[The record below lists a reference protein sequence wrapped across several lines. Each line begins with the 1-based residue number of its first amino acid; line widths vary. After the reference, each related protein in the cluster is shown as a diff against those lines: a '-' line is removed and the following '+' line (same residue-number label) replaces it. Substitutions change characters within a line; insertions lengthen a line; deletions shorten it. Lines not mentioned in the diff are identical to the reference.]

1 MFRLISSAFRRAMA
15 VEEVRQFDEKGGE
28 KTMNLRTMCVTK
40 SLPKYFET
48 LEGIIVIIMQAF
60 SKHGAHGS

>member
-28 KTMNLRTMCVTK
+28 KTMILRTICVTK
-40 SLPKYFET
+40 SLPKYIET
-48 LEGIIVIIMQAF
+48 LEGIIVIII
-60 SKHGAHGS
+60 